1 MKVTVIGT
9 DEQGLE
15 LASCLAVNHHSIAL
29 VANKGVG
36 FSQFH
41 LDLIESHA
49 LRLVQTPSE
58 SVTGSEIVIVC
69 GRNLNMLRQSGLLD
83 VVEGI
88 RRELDHGTV
97 LVIRAALYPE
107 VLDDV
112 IKHLRRPDV
121 VVVANPNFLS
131 DLLSTTSQLEFQS

>member
-1 MKVTVIGT
+1 M
-9 DEQGLE
+9 
-15 LASCLAVNHHSIAL
+15 
-29 VANKGVG
+29 
-36 FSQFH
+36 
-41 LDLIESHA
+41 
-49 LRLVQTPSE
+49 
-58 SVTGSEIVIVC
+58 IVC